1 MNDNLSSC
9 KLENEFDTSNFIP
22 NAIERK
28 EKEENEETKKEEERC
43 NADPQSEEGTV

>member
-9 KLENEFDTSNFIP
+9 KLENEFGTSDFIP

-28 EKEENEETKKEEERC
+28 EKEEKEEMNKE
-43 NADPQSEEGTV
+43 